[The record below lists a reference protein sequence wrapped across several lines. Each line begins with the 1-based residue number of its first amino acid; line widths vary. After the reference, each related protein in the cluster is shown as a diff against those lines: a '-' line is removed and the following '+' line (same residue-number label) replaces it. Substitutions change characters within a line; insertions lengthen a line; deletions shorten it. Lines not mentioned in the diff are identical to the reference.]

1 MNYDDEVR
9 ALSLL
14 HGIIFLGAIT
24 LLIIFYFLIGDSS
37 VALSFELSWRDGM
50 VLMVSLII
58 PAIYQWVYRNRLP
71 RVKAIEDKAEQWQQY
86 RDLQIKRY
94 ALTEAPA
101 LLTGVYYFYGSQS
114 LFLVVALT
122 YALVLASYRP
132 SAYRIE
138 SELDIKTGL

>member
-1 MNYDDEVR
+1 
-9 ALSLL
+9 
-14 HGIIFLGAIT
+14 
-24 LLIIFYFLIGDSS
+24 
-37 VALSFELSWRDGM
+37 
-50 VLMVSLII
+50 
-58 PAIYQWVYRNRLP
+58 
-71 RVKAIEDKAEQWQQY
+71 
-86 RDLQIKRY
+86 LQIKRY